1 MGRQRRAVAH
11 SQSFQTVTATINPS
25 VIRRPPTH
33 THTQLVSQ
41 PLWVL
46 EHPLTHSL
54 NVVWVLEHPLSQS
67 LCHVGA
73 ESTIES
79 RFVGD

>member
-11 SQSFQTVTATINPS
+11 SQSVISNGDSDNRSS
-25 VIRRPPTH
+25 VVPPPTL
-33 THTQLVSQ
+33 TLTLSQ
-41 PLWVL
+41 SLWVL

-67 LCHVGA
+67 CCHVGA
-73 ESTIES
+73 ESTIKS
-79 RFVGD
+79 RYVGD